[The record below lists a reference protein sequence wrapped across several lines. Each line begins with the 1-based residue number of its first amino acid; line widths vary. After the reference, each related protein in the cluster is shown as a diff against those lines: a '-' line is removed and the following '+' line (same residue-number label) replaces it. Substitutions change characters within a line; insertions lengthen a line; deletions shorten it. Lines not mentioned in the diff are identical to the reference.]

1 MPDNTKRYW
10 HGGVPGLRAGDLIA
24 PRPAGDIGHLVDG
37 CPTCDARRA
46 GQPLDADNNDPGS
59 VYVTTDREY
68 ARLYAAGYPRGALY
82 RVEPI
87 GELVE
92 TTGLKDP
99 YPSWAVPS
107 ARVLAVYDP
116 VVELTVKQI
125 RRVERNALK
134 LAASGTKG
142 PM

>member
-1 MPDNTKRYW
+1 MSDTTLRYW
-10 HGGVPGLRAGDLIA
+10 HGGVPGLRAGDLIE

-37 CPTCDARRA
+37 CPTCEARRV
-46 GQPLDADNNDPGS
+46 GQPLDSDNNDPAF

-87 GELVE
+87 GELFE

-107 ARVLAVYDP
+107 ARVIAVYDP
-116 VVELTVKQI
+116 VVQMTVKQV
-125 RRVERNALK
+125 RRVEKNARK
-134 LAASGTKG
+134 LAAAG
-142 PM
+142 PT

>member
-1 MPDNTKRYW
+1 MPDTTLRFW

-24 PRPAGDIGHLVDG
+24 PRAAGDIGHLVDG
-37 CPTCDARRA
+37 CKTCDARRA
-46 GQPLDADNNDPGS
+46 GQQSEEDNNDPAF

-87 GELVE
+87 GELIE

-99 YPSWAVPS
+99 YPSWAVAQ
-107 ARVLAVYDP
+107 ARVIAVYDP
-116 VVELTVKQI
+116 VVQLTPKQV
-125 RRVERNALK
+125 RRVERNARK
-134 LAASGTKG
+134 LAATR
-142 PM
+142 PT